1 MKILVKFRKVIYS
14 ICYMSLDRAISL
26 NKKSFCKKKKK
37 SMSLSV
43 LLLYFITLSRSL
55 FLSLPLSLSL
65 SVSLPHPTR
74 VSIISDQISSPLSLS
89 VSGGVSGTFSAIS
102 RLI

>member
-1 MKILVKFRKVIYS
+1 MLYVVEH
-14 ICYMSLDRAISL
+14 AISL
-26 NKKSFCKKKKK
+26 NKKPFSKKKKKKK